1 MPKLNQIIA
10 IQTRK
15 KSASKE
21 ALTAAYHQIQKPDL
35 MTGISRSY
43 KPKDEVGETLPSEAK
58 HVQVKVQDLVQ
69 QVNQSLVEMFDI
81 VATQDQANCQA
92 KASIQVDG
100 RVLLKEI
107 PVTTLLFLEKQLI
120 DLHTF
125 VDKFPVLDAGERWS
139 FDSAQDCYAS
149 EPFLSL
155 RTKKAPKTHV
165 KYEATKEHPAQ
176 VEMYMEDM
184 TVGTWTT
191 VKYSGAIPAAE
202 RNAMLDRIRKLQ
214 DAVKVA
220 REEANG
226 MEVTKQKMGDAML
239 NYVFFNK

>member
-10 IQTRK
+10 VQTGK
-15 KSASKE
+15 KTAAKD

-35 MTGISRSY
+35 MSGISRSY
-43 KPKDEVGETLPSEAK
+43 KAKDELGEVLPAEAK
-58 HVQVKVQDLVQ
+58 HVQVKVQDLIQ
-69 QVNQSLVEMFDI
+69 QVNLSLVEMFDI
-81 VATQDQANCQA
+81 VVTQDSANCQA
-92 KASIQVDG
+92 KANVAVDG
-100 RVLLKEI
+100 RVLLKDV
-107 PVTTLLFLEKQLI
+107 PVTTLLFLEKQLV

-125 VDKFPVLDAGERWS
+125 AEKLPALDPSERWN

-155 RTKKAPKTHV
+155 RTKKVPKTHV

-176 VEMYMEDM
+176 VEMYMEDV

-202 RNAMLDRIRKLQ
+202 RNAMLERIRKLQ

-226 MEVTKQKMGDAML
+226 MEVTKLKMGDAVLSYIFL
-239 NYVFFNK
+239 NK

>member
-1 MPKLNQIIA
+1 MP
-10 IQTRK
+10 
-15 KSASKE
+15 KE